1 LTITNKRF
9 FWIKKKMKITQMV
22 LGVLLLLASVGTV
35 DLENGRG
42 MEFKYDVEDSS
53 AGDSPDDS

>member
-1 LTITNKRF
+1 
-9 FWIKKKMKITQMV
+9 MKITQMV